1 MAGLTE
7 FKVGASIAGSLLRS
21 GGELE
26 GMGYDSLW
34 VSEHILF
41 YGPMLEAVP
50 QLGALA
56 ALTTRAILGTGIFLL
71 PLRHPTIV
79 AKSFSTLD
87 IISGGRITLGIGV
100 GGEYAKE
107 FEACGVPVKERGP
120 RSNEAIEV
128 IKRLWTEDHV
138 THEGRFFGF
147 EDVSMQPKPVQRGG
161 PPVVVAGRSD
171 AALRRAARL
180 GDGYMPYLFTP
191 DRYRAA
197 VEQITAQRAESGR
210 DITDFQWTLY
220 QFTAL
225 AGTHEEAHRR
235 AVERLSRQYNQ
246 DFENLVERF
255 CVLGTA
261 EECAERLVEFAR
273 AGMRHVILVPICPE
287 HEVMRHF
294 EAYQRD
300 VIPLTRQRLAAS
312 A

>member
-1 MAGLTE
+1 MVELKIGTTLAGNQ
-7 FKVGASIAGSLLRS
+7 LRS
-21 GGELE
+21 GPELE
-26 GMGYDSLW
+26 QMGYDSLW

-41 YGPMLEAVP
+41 YGPILEAVP

-56 ALTTRAILGTGIFLL
+56 ALTQKATLGTAIFLL

-87 IISGGRITLGIGV
+87 VISNGRMVLGIGV
-100 GGEYAKE
+100 GGEFPKE
-107 FEACGVPVKERGP
+107 FEATGVPVNERGP
-120 RSNEAIEV
+120 RSNEAMRV
-128 IKRLWTEDHV
+128 IKRLWSEDHV
-138 THEGRFFGF
+138 SHEGRFFTF
-147 EDVSMQPKPVQRGG
+147 SDATMAPKPVQSGG
-161 PPVVVAGRSD
+161 PPIVVAGRSE
-171 AALRRAARL
+171 AAVTRAARL

-197 VEQITAQRAESGR
+197 LASIEQQRTAAGKSMDGFQRV
-210 DITDFQWTLY
+210 LY

-225 AGTHEEAHRR
+225 ADTHELAHRR

-246 DFENLVERF
+246 DFENLVERY

-261 EECAERLVEFAR
+261 EECAERLAQFVQAGAR
-273 AGMRHVILVPICPE
+273 HIILVPICPE
-287 HEVMRHF
+287 GELMQHL

-300 VIPLTRQRLAAS
+300 LLPRVRQQTAAV